1 MADDAGWEAF
11 GGGPSGR
18 ASARGLEFFAAA
30 AERFAA
36 AATRYLAAVQTPPPN
51 GANSG
56 NGTDSDTH
64 TASDTRADSGTRTGT
79 SAGTN
84 GGTHTNRGTAA
95 AAAAFIDALRDQFA
109 DVLRAQ
115 WSAGP
120 AWVPDGSPIPLMA
133 DAPSLGSTREHQE
146 RARRAAEAC
155 RRMQEA
161 ERRLQRSCADALLD
175 AATAFASRLGA
186 APGGTLGAEALHAL
200 YDAWIDCAEDAYA
213 RVAHGEAFCD
223 ALAEHVNASSDWRR
237 EASAAVEQ
245 WSKWLDLPTRSEFN
259 SLAERLRS
267 LEQKLSTRS
276 GQRKTPRKPRATR
289 RRAKR

>member
-18 ASARGLEFFAAA
+18 ASARGFEFFAAA

-36 AATRYLAAVQTPPPN
+36 AATQYFAAVQTPPPAGAHTHSGTCAGPN
-51 GANSG
+51 GG
-56 NGTDSDTH
+56 TH
-64 TASDTRADSGTRTGT
+64 THSGT
-79 SAGTN
+79 
-84 GGTHTNRGTAA
+84 GTHTNRGTGT
-95 AAAAFIDALRDQFA
+95 AAAAFIDALRDQFS

-115 WSAGP
+115 WSAGT
-120 AWVPDGSPIPLMA
+120 AWVPGGSPVPLMA
-133 DAPSLGSTREHQE
+133 DAPALGLTREHQE
-146 RARRAAEAC
+146 RAQRAAGALS
-155 RRMQEA
+155 RMQEA
-161 ERRLQRSCADALLD
+161 QRRLQRLCADALLD
-175 AATAFASRLGA
+175 AATAFASRLGP
-186 APGGTLGAEALHAL
+186 APGGTLGAEALHGL

-276 GQRKTPRKPRATR
+276 GQSKTPRKPRATR
-289 RRAKR
+289 RRVER